1 MLLVTVIS
9 ITPIV
14 RLLNSH
20 ESPIHCRSLWQMV
33 RACQFFRHA
42 HEVIPGK
49 ASILGTNS
57 LHKLNFMNYV
67 ADCILINIVCV
78 CKGLMGGPARACPV
92 QKYSQ
97 SLCNRNG
104 TAHDCVLL
112 K

>member
-14 RLLNSH
+14 RLLNSY
-20 ESPIHCRSLWQMV
+20 ESPNHCRSLWQMV
-33 RACQFFRHA
+33 QACQLVH
-42 HEVIPGK
+42 HVHKVIPGK

-57 LHKLNFMNYV
+57 LHKLNFMNHV
-67 ADCILINIVCV
+67 ASCSLTNIVCA
-78 CKGLMGGPARACPV
+78 CKGLMGGPARVCPV

-104 TAHDCVLL
+104 TVHDCVLL
-112 K
+112 G

>member
-1 MLLVTVIS
+1 MLLVKVIS

-20 ESPIHCRSLWQMV
+20 ENPIHCRSLWQ
-33 RACQFFRHA
+33 FFWYGPV
-42 HEVIPGK
+42 EVIPGK

-67 ADCILINIVCV
+67 ANCSLTNIVCA
-78 CKGLMGGPARACPV
+78 CKGLMGGPARAWPV